1 MNSEEFVN
9 AIKIVVRDAS
19 ISGSLKILTKPAGRK
34 PDRKLVEL
42 STWFNELSYSDKE
55 MLEKVIKYVADISVF
70 SFFSVLDGVAVIE
83 NEQDKGDLELY
94 YVKGSER
101 FLLNEPSNPLHDI
114 FNAE

>member
-1 MNSEEFVN
+1 MNSEEFVD

-19 ISGSLKILTKPAGRK
+19 ISGSLKSLTKPAGRK

-42 STWFNELSYSDKE
+42 STWFNELSDSDKE

-70 SFFSVLDGVAVIE
+70 SFFSVLDGAAVIE
-83 NEQDKGDLELY
+83 NGPDKGDLELY
-94 YVKGSER
+94 YVKGAEQL
-101 FLLNEPSNPLHDI
+101 LLNEPSNPLHDI